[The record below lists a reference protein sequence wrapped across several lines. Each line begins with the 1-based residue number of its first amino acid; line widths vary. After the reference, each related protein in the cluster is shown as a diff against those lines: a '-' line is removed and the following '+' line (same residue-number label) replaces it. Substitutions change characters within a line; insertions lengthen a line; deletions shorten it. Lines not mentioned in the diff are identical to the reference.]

1 MVMPAKEAEAVQR
14 EKNEI
19 NDIWKLVSLQVTN
32 TNMDI
37 TIK

>member
-1 MVMPAKEAEAVQR
+1 MPAKEAEAVQR

>member
-1 MVMPAKEAEAVQR
+1 MPAKEAEAVQR
-14 EKNEI
+14 EKIEI